1 MCGEH
6 DSVMRV
12 GSGTLGQ
19 APLARLLPGR
29 PFTAPSDRSRPS
41 AAVHGAA
48 VAGAEGMDG
57 QSFWSP
63 CGFPAPVWT
72 HLIDQTAVASA
83 RNCGPLTLALPCVGI
98 DACCHALKQLEVSFF
113 VKYAYDILFYLAGP
127 LTALHGD
134 IDHFHL
140 GSFDGNLLL
149 ADITTWDR
157 VDGTIAGPPCP
168 PWSSIGKRGSWEDD
182 RSRVWWKVTDI
193 LIDQGQK
200 GSWFFILEI
209 VVGMD
214 THQAGAGGDRS
225 RRHAD
230 TPYQEWLALFSKE
243 APMWE
248 VHVWSLNT
256 QAYLPQHRER
266 LYTVG
271 VNRAVGCT
279 SPRPPPMT
287 NASDRLG
294 LADLLHPDIPSFH
307 GQQLPARLRWHL
319 FLAKAK
325 FLMNIRAGRVPAVHG
340 GYCMAVELDR
350 SPDATWGVPTRYDGC
365 TPTLRTMHRSTWV
378 MLLSACGGVSRFL
391 HPVEHLTLQGFP
403 PVVSLSMTPEQIV
416 HTAGNACS
424 VPVMGAVLVQVLLAC
439 PQRDCH
445 TGDAPSADRSWQPS
459 RAAKRRCLQAEIVN
473 LQCEARALAI
483 ETACLQRLACL
494 RSRQSRNE

>member
-1 MCGEH
+1 MFGEPH
-6 DSVMRV
+6 SVMRISIV
-12 GSGTLGQ
+12 SIAALAVIGSDPCGQ
-19 APLARLLPGR
+19 ALDNP
-29 PFTAPSDRSRPS
+29 RPS
-41 AAVHGAA
+41 ATVHGA
-48 VAGAEGMDG
+48 VVRQTAGAEGMEE

-63 CGFPAPVWT
+63 YGFPVPEWT

-83 RNCGPLTLALPCVGI
+83 RNCGPLTLALPCIGI
-98 DACCHALKQLEVSFF
+98 DACGHALRQLGVAFF

-140 GSFDGNLLL
+140 GSIDGDLLS
-149 ADITTWDR
+149 ADIKSWDR

-168 PWSSIGKRGSWEDD
+168 PWSSIGKRGSWEDE

-193 LIDQGQK
+193 LIDQGRK

-209 VVGMD
+209 VIGMD

-225 RRHAD
+225 RHHAD
-230 TPYQEWLALFSKE
+230 TPYGEWLAIFSKE

-248 VHVWSLNT
+248 VHVWSMNT

-271 VNRAVGCT
+271 INRAVGCT

-287 NASDRLG
+287 YASDRLG
-294 LADLLHPDIPSFH
+294 LADLLHPGIPSIH
-307 GQQLPARLRWHL
+307 EQQLRPRLRWHL

-325 FLMNIRAGRVPAVHG
+325 FLMNIRAGLVPTVHG
-340 GYCMAVELDR
+340 GHCMAVELDR
-350 SPDATWGVPTRYDGC
+350 SPDATWGVPIRYDGC

-378 MLLSACGGVSRFL
+378 MLSACGGISRFL

-403 PVVSLSMTPEQIV
+403 PEVSLSMTSEQIV
-416 HTAGNACS
+416 HAAGNACS

-445 TGDAPSADRSWQPS
+445 TGDGPSADRSRQPDQ
-459 RAAKRRCLQAEIVN
+459 AAKRRCLQAEIVN

-494 RSRQSRNE
+494 RSRQSRRE